1 MKQFI
6 QFKKQRDI
14 GDIITDTFKFLRLQG
29 KDLFVLILKICGPAL
44 LVILLSFIYYA
55 QTTLSSFDNILS
67 NETNFNLFSTDVIFS
82 IGIMMISMV
91 VYYALLQCTVLI
103 YIKTYIETQG
113 KVSEQ
118 QVRDGVKNS
127 FWNVLGLS
135 FLVGL
140 ILVVGF
146 LFCGFP
152 GIYLGVVLAIT
163 YSIAIFENKDATD
176 TIGYS
181 FKLIKDEW
189 WNTFATFFVVI
200 ILFYII
206 LVIFQIPQ
214 YIYFFSKSFTISEEI
229 GADPS
234 QVFDWVY
241 IALNSIAMIAQYL
254 LYTILVIASCFVY
267 FNLNEKKN
275 YTGTIEAI
283 DAIGNRE

>member
-1 MKQFI
+1 MKQFL
-6 QFKKQRDI
+6 QFKKQRDL
-14 GDIITDTFKFLRLQG
+14 GDILTDTFKFIRLEG
-29 KDLFVLILKICGPAL
+29 KSLFILILKICGPAL

-55 QTTLSSFDNILS
+55 QSTMSSFGTVFS
-67 NETNFNLFSTDVIFS
+67 NNTNFNIFSTDVILS
-82 IGIMMISMV
+82 IILMLISMMI
-91 VYYALLQCTVLI
+91 YYALLQSTVLSYIKI
-103 YIKTYIETQG
+103 YIENKGI
-113 KVSEQ
+113 VSEQ

-140 ILVVGF
+140 LLVVGF
-146 LFCGFP
+146 AFCGFP

-163 YSIAIFENKDATD
+163 YSIAIFEKKDVTD

-181 FKLIKDEW
+181 FKLIKGEW

-214 YIYFFSKSFTISEEI
+214 YIYFFSKSFTSGEDFS
-229 GADPS
+229 ADPA

-254 LYTILVIASCFVY
+254 LYTILVIASSLVY

-275 YTGTIEAI
+275 FSGTIETI

>member
-1 MKQFI
+1 MNQLI
-6 QFKKQRDI
+6 HFKKQRDL

-29 KDLFVLILKICGPAL
+29 KDLFLLILKICGPAL

-55 QTTLSSFDNILS
+55 KITLSSFDNIFS
-67 NETNFNLFSTDVIFS
+67 GDTNFNLFSTDVIFS

-91 VYYALLQCTVLI
+91 VYYTLLQCTVLC
-103 YIKTYIETQG
+103 YIKTYIKNQG
-113 KVSEQ
+113 VVSEQ
-118 QVRDGVKNS
+118 EIRDGVKNS

-140 ILVVGF
+140 ILIAGF
-146 LFCGFP
+146 IFCGFP

-163 YSIAIFENKDATD
+163 YSIAIFEKKDVID

-181 FKLIKDEW
+181 FKLIKGEW

-214 YIYFFSKSFTISEEI
+214 YIYFFTKSFTISEEI
-229 GADPS
+229 GSDPS

-267 FNLNEKKN
+267 FNLNEKRN